1 MIMMKKIH
9 MNIKFNSDDELPLD
23 KTMEISTMT
32 IVAGAIFHEN
42 NKCYPQFFLN
52 KCL

>member
-23 KTMEISTMT
+23 KTIEISTMT

-42 NKCYPQFFLN
+42 NNCYPVFL
-52 KCL
+52 K